1 MLTGILRLV
10 AVTALVWSGAASAV
24 LTITITQ
31 GVEGALP
38 IAVVPFAWEGA
49 TRVPPEPLDAII
61 ASNLRRTGRF
71 NPLPRADMPG
81 TPHEGTDIDFRDW
94 RRLGVEA
101 IVVGRLR
108 ARPDGGYVVE
118 FQLFDVFKGLQLAG
132 YSIPTPAADLRR
144 TAHQISDIVYERLT
158 GEPGA
163 FATYI
168 AYVVEER
175 TALGER
181 RYTLAVADSDG
192 HNPQVVLE
200 SAKPVLSP
208 AWSPDGKR
216 LAYVSF
222 EGGNSEVYIQDL
234 GTGRREKVAAF
245 NGINS
250 APAWSPDGQRLALTL
265 SRDGNPEIYVLD
277 LETRAL
283 RRLTTN
289 AAIDTEAQWAPDG
302 ASLVFT
308 SDRGGRPQIY
318 RIAAE
323 GGRPQRVTFEGD
335 YNARA
340 RYSPDGERLV
350 VVHGRRGS
358 YHIAVLDVRTGALR
372 ILSDALLDESP
383 SIAPNGALIIYATQD
398 AEGSALAAVSMDGRV
413 RQRLSA
419 QEGQLREP
427 AWSPFV
433 E

>member
-1 MLTGILRLV
+1 VLTGTLRIIVLV
-10 AVTALVWSGAASAV
+10 ALAWSGSAHAV
-24 LTITITQ
+24 LTIRITQ

-38 IAVVPFAWEGA
+38 IAVVPFAWQGA
-49 TRVPPEPLDAII
+49 TRIPPEQMDRVI
-61 ASNLRRTGRF
+61 ASDLRRTGRF

-94 RRLGVEA
+94 RRLGVEN

-108 ARPDGGYVVE
+108 ARADGGYVVE

-175 TALGER
+175 TPAGER

-192 HNPQVVLE
+192 HDPQVVLE
-200 SAKPVLSP
+200 SAEPVLSP
-208 AWSPDGKR
+208 AWSPDGER

-222 EGGNSEVYIQDL
+222 EGGNSEVYVQDL
-234 GTGRREKVAAF
+234 QSGRREKVAAF
-245 NGINS
+245 EGINS
-250 APAWSPDGQRLALTL
+250 APAWSPDGERLALTL

-277 LETRAL
+277 LRTRVL
-283 RRLTTN
+283 RRLTDN
-289 AAIDTEAQWAPDG
+289 AAIDTEANWAPDG
-302 ASLVFT
+302 ESLVFT

-318 RIAAE
+318 RVDAD
-323 GGRPQRVTFEGD
+323 GGRPQRVTFEGN

-340 RYSPDGERLV
+340 RFTPDGERLV

-358 YHIAVLDVRTGALR
+358 YHIAVLDLETGALR

-383 SIAPNGALIIYATQD
+383 SVAPNGSMIIYATQD
-398 AEGSALAAVSMDGRV
+398 AEGSALAAVSIDGRV
-413 RQRLSA
+413 RQRLSSQA
-419 QEGQLREP
+419 GLLREP
-427 AWSPFV
+427 AWSPFIQ
-433 E
+433 

>member
-1 MLTGILRLV
+1 MAKGILKSLFLL
-10 AVTALVWSGAASAV
+10 AALWSGAAQGV
-24 LTITITQ
+24 LTIKITQ

-49 TRVPPEPLDAII
+49 TRIPPERMDAII
-61 ASNLRRTGRF
+61 AGDLRRTGRF
-71 NPLPRADMPG
+71 TPLPRADMPG
-81 TPHEGTDIDFRDW
+81 TPHEGSAIDFRDW
-94 RRLGVEA
+94 RRLGVEN

-108 ARPDGGYVVE
+108 ARDDGGYVVE

-175 TALGER
+175 DEAGER
-181 RYTLAVADSDG
+181 RYTLAVSDSDG
-192 HNPQVVLE
+192 HDPQVVLE
-200 SAKPVLSP
+200 SGDPVLSP
-208 AWSPDGKR
+208 AWSPDGSR

-222 EGGNSEVYIQDL
+222 EGGGSQVYVQDL
-234 GTGRREKVAAF
+234 KTGRRERVSAF
-245 NGINS
+245 EGINS
-250 APAWSPDGQRLALTL
+250 APAWAPDGERLALTL
-265 SRDGNPEIYVLD
+265 SRDGNPEIYVLN
-277 LETRAL
+277 LRTGSL
-283 RRLTTN
+283 RRLTDN
-289 AAIDTEAQWAPDG
+289 AAIDTEANWAPDG
-302 ASLVFT
+302 ESLVFT

-318 RIAAE
+318 RVSAQ
-323 GGRPQRVTFEGD
+323 GGRAERVTFEGS

-340 RYSPDGERLV
+340 RFGPDGERLV
-350 VVHGRRGS
+350 MVHGRRGG
-358 YHIAVLDVRTGALR
+358 YHIAVLDLTTGALR

-383 SIAPNGALIIYATQD
+383 SIAPNGSMIIYATQD

-413 RQRLSA
+413 RQRLSSQA
-419 QEGQLREP
+419 GQLREP
-427 AWSPFV
+427 AWSPFI